1 MLYICGS
8 KRSPR
13 IQKSQPRKYMSI
25 LDDTYINDEQVPTI
39 GERNLIFQYSVNR
52 NPSMPPDTYF
62 KYQDTIVQM
71 VSEIKASHSLK
82 VRYLDAIIKK
92 YFPPEQYEFNIQTN
106 FRTMKINI
114 STLINIFDSNPI
126 AKVEITCRPGNRI
139 DTY

>member
-1 MLYICGS
+1 M
-8 KRSPR
+8 PR
-13 IQKSQPRKYMSI
+13 
-25 LDDTYINDEQVPTI
+25 DV
-39 GERNLIFQYSVNR
+39 
-52 NPSMPPDTYF
+52 YF

-71 VSEIKASHSLK
+71 VSEIKAGHSLK

>member
-1 MLYICGS
+1 MLYICES
-8 KRSPR
+8 KRSSR
-13 IQKSQPRKYMSI
+13 IQKSQPREYMSI

-39 GERNLIFQYSVNR
+39 GERNLIFQYSVNC
-52 NPSMPPDTYF
+52 NPLMPRDVYF

-71 VSEIKASHSLK
+71 VSEIKAGHSLK